1 MKNLNIVVLG
11 LIMFLGIGVA
21 HAQVTNT
28 SNNIFIDQ
36 VGNSNTVT
44 LTQAGSGNSIGNSA
58 SDYATITGDSN
69 AVTMTQTGDGNLA
82 QYLITGNSNIY
93 TSIVSGNNNQTNVT
107 CGTSDGAC
115 SSVTI
120 DQEITGN
127 GNSLVEVISGSTIF
141 SKTKDVGN
149 LNDLVYDLKS
159 SNGKL
164 DVDISG
170 DNNIMRHTQ
179 AGAAGVDG
187 HNLVV
192 TLAGSL
198 NQVTTAQNGTID
210 TNININVN
218 GSSNV
223 INVLTGN

>member
-1 MKNLNIVVLG
+1 MKKIS
-11 LIMFLGIGVA
+11 IIALGICVVFGVLEA
-21 HAQVTNT
+21 QAQVTNT
-28 SNNIFIDQ
+28 SNNVFIDQ

-44 LTQAGSGNSIGNSA
+44 LTQAGAGNSIGNSS

-69 AVTMTQTGDGNLA
+69 SVTMTQTGDNNLA
-82 QYLITGNSNIY
+82 QYLITGNANTY
-93 TSIVSGNNNQTNVT
+93 TSIITGNGNQTQVT
-107 CGTSDGAC
+107 CGTADGAC

-120 DQEITGN
+120 NQEITGN
-127 GNSLVEVISGSTIF
+127 GNLLVETISGSNIL
-141 SKTKDVGN
+141 SKTKVVGN
-149 LNDLVYDLKS
+149 MNDIEYDLKS

-179 AGAAGVDG
+179 AGSAGVDG
-187 HNLVV
+187 HNLIV

-198 NQVTTAQNGTID
+198 NQVTTVQNGTID

-223 INVLTGN
+223 ISVLTGN